1 MPVTASLVSAGMA
14 EQFLEK
20 FAYKKYRDTK
30 KWPDSIFHYNY
41 FKLFVTIQC
50 KILCTENFN
59 LSIQDILAKYSKY
72 NCGKVHAC
80 ATFQNNKQFVHLPHY
95 KIGLQVFGR
104 SCISSKPV
112 SSNFCRSTM
121 IQLVAPSSHSA
132 TFLTSRALPFT
143 SLICIYLRS
152 STWLSARFFS

>member
-1 MPVTASLVSAGMA
+1 MGRSGEGKRNNLLGWPYTILRPVTASLVSAGMA

-30 KWPDSIFHYNY
+30 KWPDSIFHYKY

-72 NCGKVHAC
+72 NWC
-80 ATFQNNKQFVHLPHY
+80 QKQCLA
-95 KIGLQVFGR
+95 G
-104 SCISSKPV
+104 
-112 SSNFCRSTM
+112 
-121 IQLVAPSSHSA
+121 
-132 TFLTSRALPFT
+132 
-143 SLICIYLRS
+143 
-152 STWLSARFFS
+152 